1 VANHPALKGDPLL
14 GGDAYLRFLPN
25 RFAGHKALDVKG
37 NECSEIACPHCH
49 HVVPMTM
56 LRCPQHLISLVGDAQ
71 SGKSYLMTVMTK
83 CLTDTLATNFDG
95 FYEDATPAGNASLR
109 DMIRMLFGASSIQDG
124 AFLQKTKLDG
134 EMYHRL
140 KRNGEDREVLLPR
153 PFIFHFSSSKHKG
166 ANLVYYDNAGEHFQP
181 GSDSSENP
189 AAQHVAAASG
199 ILFLFDPFNDVDF
212 KRAMRKNPTE
222 DPQFDQN
229 VTGDIM
235 AIMSEMKNRIQK
247 ISGQEKLKAPLAFIV
262 GKYDAWGG
270 SLLPNGQQFYDS
282 RVPGSLNARAIQHNS
297 DLTHKI
303 LMQHCP
309 GVARMAESLSE
320 DVVFFPVSAFGSPA
334 HKVQQIDG
342 TKMNIPDPAQLKPFL
357 VDVPILWLMSRF
369 APDIVGQS

>member
-1 VANHPALKGDPLL
+1 
-14 GGDAYLRFLPN
+14 
-25 RFAGHKALDVKG
+25 
-37 NECSEIACPHCH
+37 
-49 HVVPMTM
+49 
-56 LRCPQHLISLVGDAQ
+56 
-71 SGKSYLMTVMTK
+71 
-83 CLTDTLATNFDG
+83 
-95 FYEDATPAGNASLR
+95 
-109 DMIRMLFGASSIQDG
+109 
-124 AFLQKTKLDG
+124 
-134 EMYHRL
+134 
-140 KRNGEDREVLLPR
+140 
-153 PFIFHFSSSKHKG
+153 
-166 ANLVYYDNAGEHFQP
+166 
-181 GSDSSENP
+181 
-189 AAQHVAAASG
+189 
-199 ILFLFDPFNDVDF
+199 
-212 KRAMRKNPTE
+212 
-222 DPQFDQN
+222 
-229 VTGDIM
+229 M

-303 LMQHCP
+303 LMQYCP